1 MYEDAIRTANYG
13 MAASAMIQPT
23 TNIAYLYLVRA
34 LAKDALLHM
43 KQYRGETIEK
53 AEVDE
58 LSQEYLNIASEFVE
72 LRGRLG
78 LIMKRNSMLKFLK
91 TVE

>member
-1 MYEDAIRTANYG
+1 
-13 MAASAMIQPT
+13 
-23 TNIAYLYLVRA
+23 
-34 LAKDALLHM
+34 M